1 MDTLFVKVTADDT
14 ENLKQASDI
23 IKNGGLVAFPTETVY
38 GLGGNGLAGDA
49 VKKIFAAKGR
59 PMDNPLILHICRLS
73 QLDKLVKEITPCAK
87 TLIDN
92 FWPGPMTLIFRKKDI
107 VPYETSGGLNT
118 VAIRFPENKIA
129 QEFIRFCDLPVA
141 APSANTSGRP
151 SPTKAQHVL
160 EDMNGKIE
168 MILDGGDCEIG
179 LESTVIDV
187 TGENPVICRPGG
199 VTLEQVKKFF
209 PLACYDK
216 HLTEENSADFKPIS
230 PGMKYKHYAPDGD
243 LIVLD
248 GDFEKIKQLVL
259 SEKESGFITF
269 DQYRITDSEREFSLG
284 NINSPLDCSH
294 RLFDILRQCDTLK
307 LEKIYSMRPP
317 ADGVGFALCNRLFKA
332 AGGKIIKLD

>member
-307 LEKIYSMRPP
+307 LKKIYSMRPP

>member
-1 MDTLFVKVTADDT
+1 MDTLFVKVTVDDMK
-14 ENLKQASDI
+14 NLKQASDI

-38 GLGGNGLAGDA
+38 GLGGNGLNSNA
-49 VKKIFAAKGR
+49 VKNIFAAKGR
-59 PMDNPLILHICRLS
+59 PVDNPLILHICSLS
-73 QLDKLVKEITPCAK
+73 QLEGLVKKVTSCAK

-107 VPYETSGGLNT
+107 VPPETSGGLNT

-129 QEFIRFCDLPVA
+129 QKFIEFCDLPIA

-151 SPTKAQHVL
+151 SPTKAQHVF

-168 MILDGGDCEIG
+168 MILDGGECEIG

-199 VTLEQVKKFF
+199 ITLEQVKKFF

-230 PGMKYKHYAPDGD
+230 PGMKYKHYAPKGD

-248 GDFEKIKQLVL
+248 GDFDKIKEIVL
-259 SEKESGFITF
+259 NDKAAGFITF
-269 DQYRITDSEREFSLG
+269 DQYRITNSEKEFSLG

-294 RLFDILRQCDTLK
+294 RLFDILRKCDSLS
-307 LEKIYSMRPP
+307 LEKIYSMCPP
-317 ADGVGFALCNRLFKA
+317 SDGIGFALCNRLFKA

>member
-1 MDTLFVKVTADDT
+1 MDTILFKTTANDT
-14 ENLKQASDI
+14 EILKQASDI

-38 GLGGNGLAGDA
+38 GLGGNGLDKEA
-49 VKKIFAAKGR
+49 VRKIFSAKDR
-59 PMDNPLILHICRLS
+59 PMDNPLILHISSLS
-73 QLDKLVKEITPCAK
+73 QLEGLVKEITPCAK

-92 FWPGPMTLIFRKKDI
+92 FWPGPMTLIFKKKDI
-107 VPYETSGGLNT
+107 VPFETSGGLNT
-118 VAIRFPENKIA
+118 VAIRFPENEIA
-129 QEFIRFCDLPVA
+129 CEFIKFCNLPIA

-151 SPTKAQHVL
+151 SPTKAQHVF

-168 MILDGGDCEIG
+168 MILDGGECEIG

-187 TGENPVICRPGG
+187 TGDTPVICRPGG

-216 HLTEENSADFKPIS
+216 HLTEENSEDFKPIS
-230 PGMKYKHYAPDGD
+230 PGMKYKHYAPKGD

-248 GDFEKIKQLVL
+248 GDFDKIKSLVL
-259 SEKESGFITF
+259 KEKDAGFITF
-269 DQYRITDSEREFSLG
+269 DQYRITNSDKEFSLG

-294 RLFDILRQCDTLK
+294 RLFDILRKCDSLK
-307 LEKIYSMRPP
+307 LTKIYSMRPP